1 MSYFQSSSPS
11 SSSSPEYSS
20 LSRLLHRA
28 EILLD
33 DPGAIISAWN
43 RDTSIHRREYLRG
56 THRAGYALPGT
67 GHAYA
72 RPELLASEWLNV
84 GKEVN
89 GMEIIGKRI
98 TKEDEME
105 GEMKRRR
112 IMTKLKNLKES
123 SGGGGDV
130 VESSRNQMEDE
141 ENLLPHVYILL
152 MDEAS
157 GDYYTVERRHG
168 WDKEENE
175 EEGGDVCFIDGELFE
190 EGEEEEDVGRI
201 DVERGEEMV
210 AGEEN
215 ITKCKDELRLIGE
228 MIDLSNKNRRLA
240 MRDDEYLVYSVSTSV
255 VSTIIAASSTAAT
268 TSLSLSSLSSSSSSS
283 SSSPSMPTLLVSKER
298 WVLAR
303 GSTVKKSQDERGG
316 GGGGGGGDGV
326 LAQVELVGKSIV

>member
-1 MSYFQSSSPS
+1 
-11 SSSSPEYSS
+11 
-20 LSRLLHRA
+20 
-28 EILLD
+28 
-33 DPGAIISAWN
+33 
-43 RDTSIHRREYLRG
+43 
-56 THRAGYALPGT
+56 
-67 GHAYA
+67 
-72 RPELLASEWLNV
+72 V

-89 GMEIIGKRI
+89 EMEIIGKRI

-130 VESSRNQMEDE
+130 VESSRNQMEEE
-141 ENLLPHVYILL
+141 ENSLPHVYILL

-168 WDKEENE
+168 WDTEENE

-215 ITKCKDELRLIGE
+215 ITKSKDELRLIGE

-283 SSSPSMPTLLVSKER
+283 SPPMPTLLVSKER

-316 GGGGGGGDGV
+316 GGRHV
-326 LAQVELVGKSIV
+326 LPGCAVDRPFANLPACSQAPHGQRAGPGILDTYCCYCC

>member
-1 MSYFQSSSPS
+1 MSYFQSSSPSS

-89 GMEIIGKRI
+89 EMEIIGKRI

-130 VESSRNQMEDE
+130 VESSRNQMEEE
-141 ENLLPHVYILL
+141 ENSLPHVYILL

-175 EEGGDVCFIDGELFE
+175 EEGEDVCFIDGELFE

-215 ITKCKDELRLIGE
+215 ITKSKDDSLRLIGE

-240 MRDDEYLVYSVSTSV
+240 MKDDEYLVNSVPLRV
-255 VSTIIAASSTAAT
+255 VSTTTAAAAAT
-268 TSLSLSSLSSSSSSS
+268 TLLSSSSSS

-326 LAQVELVGKSIV
+326 LAQVELVGKRIV